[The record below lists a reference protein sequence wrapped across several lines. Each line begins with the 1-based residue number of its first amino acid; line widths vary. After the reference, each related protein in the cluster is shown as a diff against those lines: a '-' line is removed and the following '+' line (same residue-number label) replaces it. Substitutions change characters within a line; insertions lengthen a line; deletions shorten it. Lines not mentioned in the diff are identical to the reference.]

1 MEKIQIPLQNSRPKL
16 GIQTHYIITAF
27 ILLIRHIFVIWLQQ
41 VLYAVSFYTAFYVI
55 NLNTVLKSILMSTV
69 LFTLLAGTSRTTVKA
84 VDESMEYMEYILI
97 SVNCTDA
104 SLTLMCQLISENETL
119 IHYPSEVNIED
130 PHLTECLSI
139 IAMFNTTGSL
149 LAFSFNGTNT
159 VTAKN
164 NADAMKPSIDTA
176 FGLTFTYLNTTAFA
190 GPPPYVVVAYTA
202 GGVGD
207 IASFTGTLKADCLAS
222 DIGGFSNVLETL
234 VAQSADLTVTLLAYN
249 MTEKWAYTLMT
260 MYETTIPTGLDSHT
274 TDVLDLLGAGAL
286 EPSPY
291 AEVEGVYLYSGVQVV
306 VNCDTDVTFVSCV
319 PDETTTPFT
328 RGWYV
333 SSYEPTTLYGGF
345 YFGSDPTLVEALN
358 FTFGGQVIPEF
369 SIFTF
374 LFTLSAIGSAILLL
388 KKRSALH

>member
-1 MEKIQIPLQNSRPKL
+1 MC
-16 GIQTHYIITAF
+16 
-27 ILLIRHIFVIWLQQ
+27 
-41 VLYAVSFYTAFYVI
+41 
-55 NLNTVLKSILMSTV
+55 TV
-69 LFTLLAGTSRTTVKA
+69 LFTLLAGASKGTVKA
-84 VDESMEYMEYILI
+84 ADTIEYMEYILI

-104 SLTLMCQLISENETL
+104 SLTLMYQLMSENETL

-149 LAFSFNGTNT
+149 LAFSFNGTDT
-159 VTAKN
+159 VAAKN

-190 GPPPYVVVAYTA
+190 GPPPYVAVAYTA

-207 IASFTGTLKADCLAS
+207 LASFTGTLKADCLAS

-234 VAQSADLTVTLLAYN
+234 VTQSADSTVTLLAYN
-249 MTEKWAYTLMT
+249 MTEKWAYTLMA

-319 PDETTTPFT
+319 PDETMTPFT

-345 YFGSDPTLVEALN
+345 YFGSDSTLVEALT

-369 SIFTF
+369 SIFAL
-374 LFTLSAIGSAILLL
+374 LFTLSAIGSAIVLL
-388 KKRSALH
+388 KKRSALN